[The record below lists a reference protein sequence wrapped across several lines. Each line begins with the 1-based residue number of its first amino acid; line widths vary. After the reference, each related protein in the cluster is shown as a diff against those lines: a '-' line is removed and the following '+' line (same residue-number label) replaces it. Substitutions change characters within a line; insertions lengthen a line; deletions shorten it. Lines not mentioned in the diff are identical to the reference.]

1 MLSFER
7 GRIEKSLAGKR
18 LLVYDHAR
26 LRYESPASG
35 RPSDHVEGGLSLI
48 VKAVSSA
55 VIGIDSHPV
64 TVEVDLTAGLPL
76 FSTVGL
82 PDVAVRES
90 KDRIKAAVKNSGYPF
105 PGHHVTVN
113 LAPADIK
120 KEGTAFDLPIAVAI
134 LAAQGLVPT
143 DALAD
148 YLLLGEL
155 SLDGGVKGIHGAL
168 PAAFE
173 AKALGIRGVIVPRE
187 NAAEAALVEGIEVI
201 PVERL
206 SEVVEFLGGRMEI
219 APVHVDLAKLFCQI
233 RDYPFDFSEIRG
245 QEQAKRAL
253 EVATAGGH
261 NLLMIGPPGSGK
273 TMLAQRLV
281 TIIPDLSLPEAI
293 ETTKI
298 FSVAGLLDRK
308 EALLGTRPFRA
319 PHHTISDAGL
329 VGGGHT
335 PRPGEISLAH
345 HGVLFLDELP
355 EFRKNALEALR
366 QPLEDGRV
374 TITRSSFTATYPARF
389 MLVAAMNPCP
399 CGYFGDRSR
408 PCRCT
413 PQQIRQ
419 YQGRISGPL
428 LDRIDIHV
436 EIPSVRYRDL
446 TARETGESSAAIKAR
461 IEQARNIQKNRFA
474 GDGTLLNARM
484 TDRQVRAACT
494 LDEESRQL
502 IEMAID
508 RLGLSARAYTRI
520 LKVAR
525 TIADLEGG
533 GSLRPSHV
541 AEAIQY
547 RCLDRRLA

>member
-1 MLSFER
+1 
-7 GRIEKSLAGKR
+7 
-18 LLVYDHAR
+18 
-26 LRYESPASG
+26 
-35 RPSDHVEGGLSLI
+35 LI
-48 VKAVSSA
+48 VKAISSA
-55 VIGIDSHPV
+55 VIGIDSYPV
-64 TVEVDLTAGLPL
+64 TVEVDLAAGLPL

-90 KDRIKAAVKNSGYPF
+90 KDRIKAAIKNSGYAF
-105 PGHHVTVN
+105 PGHHITIN

-134 LAAQGLVPT
+134 LTAQSLLPAAP
-143 DALAD
+143 LAE

-168 PAAFE
+168 SAAFQ
-173 AKALGIRGVIVPRE
+173 AKAMGIRGMILPRE
-187 NAAEAALVEGIEVI
+187 NAAEAALVAGIEVV
-201 PVERL
+201 PVESL
-206 SEVVEFLGGRMEI
+206 SEVVEFLGGRKEI
-219 APVHVDLAKLFCQI
+219 APTQVDIGELFRRS
-233 RDYPFDFSEIRG
+233 RDYPIDFSDIRG

-253 EVATAGGH
+253 EVAAAGGH
-261 NLLMIGPPGSGK
+261 NILMIGPPGSGK

-281 TIIPDLSLPEAI
+281 TILPDLSLAEAI
-293 ETTKI
+293 EITKI
-298 FSVAGLLDRK
+298 YSVAGLLDRK
-308 EALLGTRPFRA
+308 EAILGTRPFRA

-355 EFRKNALEALR
+355 EFKKNAIEALR
-366 QPLEDGRV
+366 QPLEEGRV
-374 TITRSSFTATYPARF
+374 TITRSSMTATYPACF
-389 MLVAAMNPCP
+389 MLVAAMNPCQ
-399 CGYFGDRSR
+399 CGYFGDSRR

-428 LDRIDIHV
+428 LDRIDIHIEV
-436 EIPSVRYRDL
+436 PSVRYREL
-446 TARETGESSAAIKAR
+446 TARETGESSAAVKAR
-461 IEQARNIQKNRFA
+461 IEQALEIQKRRFA
-474 GDGTLLNARM
+474 GVDTLFNARM
-484 TDRQVRAACT
+484 SDRRVRSACP

-520 LKVAR
+520 LKVSR
-525 TIADLEGG
+525 TIADLENA
-533 GSLRPSHV
+533 SAIHPSHV

-547 RCLDRRLA
+547 RNLDRRFI

>member
-1 MLSFER
+1 M
-7 GRIEKSLAGKR
+7 
-18 LLVYDHAR
+18 
-26 LRYESPASG
+26 
-35 RPSDHVEGGLSLI
+35 I
-48 VKAVSSA
+48 VKAISST
-55 VIGIDSHPV
+55 VMGIDSHPV
-64 TVEVDLTAGLPL
+64 TVEVDLAAGLPL

-90 KDRIKAAVKNSGYPF
+90 KDRIKAAIKNSGYTF

-134 LAAQGLVPT
+134 LAAQDLLPI
-143 DALAD
+143 APLAD

-168 PAAFE
+168 SAGFR
-173 AKALGIRGVIVPRE
+173 AKAMGIRGMILPRE
-187 NAAEAALVEGIEVI
+187 NAAEAALVAGIEVI
-201 PVERL
+201 AVDHL
-206 SEVVEFLGGRMEI
+206 SEVVEFLGGRAEI
-219 APVHVDLAKLFCQI
+219 APVRVDLGELF
-233 RDYPFDFSEIRG
+233 RKNRNYPFDFSEIRG
-245 QEQAKRAL
+245 QQQAKRAL
-253 EVATAGGH
+253 EIAAAGGH
-261 NLLMIGPPGSGK
+261 NLLMIGPPGAGK

-281 TIIPDLSLPEAI
+281 TILPDLSLLEAI

-308 EALLGTRPFRA
+308 EGILGTRPFRS

-329 VGGGHT
+329 VGGGHV

-345 HGVLFLDELP
+345 NGVLFLDELP

-366 QPLEDGRV
+366 QPLEDGRM
-374 TITRSSFTATYPARF
+374 TITRSSYTATYPARF
-389 MLVAAMNPCP
+389 MLIAAMNPCP
-399 CGYFGDRSR
+399 CGYFGERNH

-419 YQGRISGPL
+419 YQGKISGPL

-436 EIPSVRYRDL
+436 EVPSVRYRDL
-446 TARETGESSAAIKAR
+446 TGRETGESSAAIKER
-461 IEQARNIQKNRFA
+461 IERAREIQKRRFT
-474 GDGTLLNARM
+474 DDETLFNARLS
-484 TDRQVRAACT
+484 DRQVRT
-494 LDEESRQL
+494 LCHIDEDSRQL
-502 IEMAID
+502 IEMAVN
-508 RLGLSARAYTRI
+508 RLGLSARAHTRI

-525 TIADLEGG
+525 TIADLEG
-533 GSLRPSHV
+533 LPEIRTSHV

-547 RCLDRRLA
+547 RSLDCRLI